1 MKKIYLSALAL
12 SVGLTAFAQNKIT
25 KGFEKEMLQPT
36 EDIGIKIKT
45 GQSALNNKAPGD
57 TLWSEDFTNGL
68 PTGWY
73 VMDNTGNNRDWVI
86 NSATAQNNNLT
97 PAGYTNATPIASV
110 SGGNHMLMFGDEYNR
125 VQLATTGAADD
136 IDSYFQ
142 TSGIQVTNALG
153 LSVVFQQKFRR
164 CCSITP
170 APETVLSVSTDSTFA
185 TNFQEYDIIGGVAGN
200 VQSADPMDMSINIS
214 AIAANYTGKIWLR
227 FHIKSGSSHYYNMI
241 DDIAVVESPTNDIVT
256 QSGYYGFTP
265 VGTFGFQY
273 TRIPVAHIQSAD
285 FSMIASNIGTADQT
299 ATNLT
304 VDINDGTSSVF
315 NQSTADITLN
325 SLATDTLEMLGQ
337 WTPPAT
343 VGVPYTVT
351 IDIMSDDST
360 DATPANNTQSFAPF
374 QVSNYTIALDDY
386 STTPGNGGAQSDP
399 NGATEHELGNFFE
412 AVIADVATGVEF
424 LAGSNTTIGTSIYA
438 VLYRSSGGD
447 YVKIAESPQYTI
459 QAADT
464 VTPKVLALAD
474 INSGL
479 SPNLQQDSV
488 YFYGIHSFDD
498 SFIYASSG
506 VGPAP
511 NTNSAQHS
519 TVSFPNRAAAT
530 TTYSLTGT
538 PMIRLT
544 IDPQYGVGV
553 NEIDNSI
560 QFNVFPNPSN
570 GVFNIN
576 LSSNDE
582 NNVNLT
588 VKNVVGQTVLTE
600 TVNVAGNT
608 RHQISLADYSKGI
621 YFLTIGNETT
631 KLIVE

>member
-1 MKKIYLSALAL
+1 MKKIYLCALAL
-12 SVGLTAFAQNKIT
+12 SVGSLSFGQGIT
-25 KGFEKEMLQPT
+25 GKTFENVKLQKEVDQYGPMKAYGSNL
-36 EDIGIKIKT
+36 I
-45 GQSALNNKAPGD
+45 NKAPGD
-57 TLWSEDFTNGL
+57 TIWQEDFTNGI

-73 VMDNTGNNRDWVI
+73 VQDNTGNNAVWVI
-86 NSATAQNNNLT
+86 QPAGPLPPADFT
-97 PAGYTNATPIASV
+97 PAGSV
-110 SGGNHMLMFGDEYNR
+110 NTISSTSGGNCMLLYSDLYESPIPAGGYYDM
-125 VQLATTGAADD
+125 
-136 IDSYFQ
+136 DSYFQ
-142 TSGIQVTNALG
+142 TSGIQVNNFTG
-153 LSVVFQQKFRR
+153 VSVNFQQYFRR
-164 CCSITP
+164 CCAITP
-170 APETVLSVSTDSTFA
+170 APVSVVSVSTDSTFA
-185 TNFQEYDIIGGVAGN
+185 TNFQEYDIIGGVGGN
-200 VQSADPMDMSINIS
+200 IASADPMSMSINIS

-227 FHIKSGSSHYYNMI
+227 FHIKSGTEAYWWMI
-241 DDIAVVESPTNDIVT
+241 DDIAVVEAPTNDMVT
-256 QSGYYGFTP
+256 QAPYYGFTP
-265 VGTFGFQY
+265 VGTFGYQY
-273 TRIPVAHIQSAD
+273 TRIPVTHIQSAD
-285 FSMIASNIGTADQT
+285 FTMIVDNIGTADQT
-299 ATNLT
+299 GTQLN

-315 NQSTADITLN
+315 NQSTTAFTLP
-325 SLATDTLEMLGQ
+325 SLSRDTLEMLGQ
-337 WTPPAT
+337 WTPPT
-343 VGVPYTVT
+343 TLGVPYTVT
-351 IDIMSDDST
+351 IDVSSDST
-360 DATPANNTQSFAPF
+360 DLTPNNNGAVFAPF
-374 QVSNYTIALDDY
+374 EVSQYTFALDDY
-386 STTPGNGGAQSDP
+386 STTPGNGGAQADP
-399 NGATEHELGNFFE
+399 NGATEHEVGNFME
-412 AVIADVATGVEF
+412 ATIADVATGVEF
-424 LAGSNTTIGTSIYA
+424 LAGSNATIGTSIYA

-608 RHQISLADYSKGI
+608 RHQIALADYSKGI